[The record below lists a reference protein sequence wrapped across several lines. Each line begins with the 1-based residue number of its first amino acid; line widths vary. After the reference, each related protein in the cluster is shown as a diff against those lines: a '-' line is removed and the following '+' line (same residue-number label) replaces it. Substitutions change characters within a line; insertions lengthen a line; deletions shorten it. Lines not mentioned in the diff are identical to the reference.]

1 MAMARQKTS
10 WKKTWWITTS
20 YKHFE
25 KMRNP
30 IVQYYIKKVNKQ
42 EKLIEEENKRHEET
56 LKELNDELFKR
67 KKNLYKVLKR
77 FNLLN
82 SYFDKFKESLFND
95 L

>member
-1 MAMARQKTS
+1 MK
-10 WKKTWWITTS
+10 
-20 YKHFE
+20 
-25 KMRNP
+25 NP

-42 EKLIEEENKRHEET
+42 EKLIEEENKRHQET

-82 SYFDKFKESLFND
+82 AYFDKFKESLFND

>member
-1 MAMARQKTS
+1 MK
-10 WKKTWWITTS
+10 
-20 YKHFE
+20 
-25 KMRNP
+25 NP

-42 EKLIEEENKRHEET
+42 EKLIEEENKRHNEA

-82 SYFDKFKESLFND
+82 VYFDKFKESLFND

>member
-1 MAMARQKTS
+1 
-10 WKKTWWITTS
+10 
-20 YKHFE
+20 
-25 KMRNP
+25 MRNP

-42 EKLIEEENKRHEET
+42 EKLIEEENKRHEEM

-77 FNLLN
+77 FDLLN
-82 SYFDKFKESLFND
+82 TYFDKFKESLFNN

>member
-1 MAMARQKTS
+1 
-10 WKKTWWITTS
+10 
-20 YKHFE
+20 
-25 KMRNP
+25 MRNP

-42 EKLIEEENKRHEET
+42 EKLIEEENKRHKET

-77 FNLLN
+77 FDLLN
-82 SYFDKFKESLFND
+82 TYFDKFKESLFNN

>member
-1 MAMARQKTS
+1 
-10 WKKTWWITTS
+10 
-20 YKHFE
+20 
-25 KMRNP
+25 MRNP

-42 EKLIEEENKRHEET
+42 EKLIEEENKRHNEA

-82 SYFDKFKESLFND
+82 VYFDKFKESLFND